1 MSFKRLCKL
10 KASLI
15 RLCSAAMACV
25 LVLGLC
31 GVFAPYAEAATTM
44 TGKEGTVIP
53 EVKTT
58 IRNITANEKAA
69 YALLFGNGNSQRK
82 DGVHNATSDPETFK
96 DVDGSLDK
104 SMPVLLKTLDANGY
118 PQLKMNDRGYDV
130 TKMNELYGTNSLEP
144 IFNNTNGK
152 NTGSGYSPTY
162 TALNT
167 LFKYNSATER
177 YVFDSADNHV
187 YFDTSTKKFTVYDQ
201 PLRPYH
207 ITTSYGYDAFGAFL
221 PFNST
226 NGVIQITDSNGN
238 KVPGVTY
245 GDDVEGVSWN
255 DSVAHAANMFVTPSS
270 GDNIA
275 DDWFA
280 MTVEFS
286 FFIPANGKIGDN
298 DMVFRFSGDDDVWVY
313 VDDVLVVDQ
322 GGTHKHTDSFV
333 NFATGVVGYQKYDK
347 DANVEGLDDDAAA
360 DALWPWTY
368 TTIKKCFDEAATE
381 TGDSSYNEADK
392 FNGNTFA
399 DYSVHTLTFFFLERG
414 GEASNCKLDFNM
426 PIIPSGAL
434 TVHKDVDGYLT
445 EDANREYTFIL
456 KDKDGNIISNAE
468 YSVITGSGNVTTG
481 KSTDSSGRFKLKA
494 NESAVFENIEAGVD
508 YSIIQLEELSDSNY
522 ETYVSDTD
530 CTVDREAV
538 ADNDTSAGFNTGN
551 FEVNYKDTCLVTFT
565 NHLRQDKKITVTKE
579 TGQYISDDESF
590 TFNAQIE
597 GFDNPVTFTLK
608 NGESKTIENIPV
620 GAKVVVTETVPEGME
635 ASNKLSGA
643 DRYTEGNKH
652 TVTALTQN
660 TTVNFYNKLKLM
672 NVTIQKLIDGSLG
685 NKEKEFEFKINIKH
699 GLTNIGTISM
709 NLSDGEETKISNIPY
724 GATVT
729 ISEDSQ
735 DYTATVK
742 CGNNE
747 VQSDAYTIEKLTDNT
762 IVTFINVKDGAP
774 NTGVLLDS
782 VPYIILLTLAVAGA
796 VIFTVRRRAAG
807 EVQ

>member
-1 MSFKRLCKL
+1 MPFKRLCKL
-10 KASLI
+10 KTSLI

-44 TGKEGTVIP
+44 TGREGTALP

-58 IRNITANEKAA
+58 IRNLNADEKAL
-69 YALLFGNGNSQRK
+69 YALLFSNNNANRK
-82 DGVHNATSDPETFK
+82 DGVHNWGTNPDNFT
-96 DVDGSLDK
+96 DVDGSLDQ

-118 PQLKMNDRGYDV
+118 PQLKKNDRGYDIA
-130 TKMNELYGTNSLEP
+130 KMNELYGTNSLEP
-144 IFNNTNGK
+144 IFNNTNGN
-152 NTGSGYSPTY
+152 NTGSDYSQTY
-162 TALNT
+162 TAANT
-167 LFKYNSATER
+167 LFKYDSATER
-177 YVFDSADNHV
+177 YVFNSAENHV
-187 YFDTSTKKFTVYDQ
+187 YFNTSTKKFTVYDQ
-201 PLRPYH
+201 PLRPYS
-207 ITTSYGYDAFGAFL
+207 ITTDYGYDTFGAFL

-226 NGVIQITDSNGN
+226 NGVIQVTDSNGN
-238 KVPGVTY
+238 KMPGVTY
-245 GDDVEGVSWN
+245 GDGGVSWN
-255 DSVAHAANMFVTPSS
+255 DEASHAANMFVTPES

-275 DDWFA
+275 DDWFV

-286 FFIPANGKIGDN
+286 FFIPEDGKIGGQ

-322 GGTHKHTDSFV
+322 GGTHKHTDSYV
-333 NFATGVVGYQKYDK
+333 NFATGEVGYQKYDK
-347 DANVEGLDDDAAA
+347 GANIAGLDGDEAAA
-360 DALWPWTY
+360 KLWPWTY
-368 TTIKKCFDEAATE
+368 TTIKKCFEEAATE

-399 DYSVHTLTFFFLERG
+399 DYSVHTLTFFFMERG
-414 GEASNCKLDFNM
+414 GDASNCKLDFNL

-434 TVHKDVDGYLT
+434 TVHKSVDGYLT

-494 NESAVFENIEAGVD
+494 NESAVFEDIEAGVD

-597 GFDNPVTFTLK
+597 GFDSPVTFTLK

-643 DRYTEGNKH
+643 DSYTDGNKH

-660 TTVNFYNKLKLM
+660 TTVNFHNKLKLM
-672 NVTIQKLIDGSLG
+672 NVTVKKLIDGSLG
-685 NKEKEFEFKINIKH
+685 NKKKEFEFKINIKH
-699 GLTNIGTISM
+699 GQTDINTITM
-709 NLSDGEETKISNIPY
+709 NLSDGEETEISNIPY

-729 ISEDSQ
+729 ISENSQ

-742 CGNNE
+742 CGNDE
-747 VQSDAYTIEKLTDNT
+747 AQSDTYTIEKLTENT
-762 IVTFINVKDGAP
+762 DVTFTNVKDGAP